1 MCEIFEGRYII
12 LFKVKK
18 VCYNVLKQIKRVHR
32 KEKMIK
38 EKFLYFWNTK
48 LTKKA
53 KRIMAISFASG
64 FCLLAGA
71 YILSQQLSYTGIKV
85 VASYTSVGSAN
96 SRYEIFASGILR
108 YGRDGA
114 AYINYQGEEIWNQAY
129 QISTPIIEVTGSC
142 AVVADCGGNDI
153 VVFDEDGIKGEITT
167 TYPIEKISVSE
178 QGIVAVLTK
187 DVDTPRILCYDAVGN
202 LLVEHKPSSSDTGYP
217 TDVSISLDGNM
228 LLVTY
233 IQILDGELVSNYIYY
248 NFDEGVSTSA
258 NQIVSQGQV
267 SDSIIPEAYFINED
281 TSVLIS
287 DKGFM
292 IYKGNATPE
301 LQYSVTITKEIS
313 MTFHS
318 EKYIGFVLVGTGET
332 ENELRVYDLE
342 GELVTSIGLN
352 ESYENADILGDEVI
366 LYEGTECK
374 ILTLS
379 GVERFQGDA
388 NMEITGL
395 FPTFGINKYILI
407 GNEGIKKVQ
416 LTR

>member
-1 MCEIFEGRYII
+1 
-12 LFKVKK
+12 
-18 VCYNVLKQIKRVHR
+18 
-32 KEKMIK
+32 MIK

-85 VASYTSVGSAN
+85 TASYTSVGSAN

-187 DVDTPRILCYDAVGN
+187 DVDTPRVLCYDAVGN

-248 NFDEGVSTSA
+248 NFDGEVSTGA

-292 IYKGNATPE
+292 IYTGDEVPE
-301 LQYSVTITKEIS
+301 LECSVTITEEIS

-318 EKYIGFVLVGTGET
+318 EKYIGFVLEGTGE
-332 ENELRVYDLE
+332 EDELRVYDLD
-342 GELVTSIGLN
+342 GGVVTSIGLN
-352 ESYENADILGDEVI
+352 GSYGNADILGDEVI
-366 LYEGTECK
+366 LYEGTECA

-379 GVERFQGDA
+379 GIERFQGEVS
-388 NMEITGL
+388 MEITGL